1 MNFSAAW
8 QMIQDNRSAFGAW
21 IRQRGSGKGM
31 DQLEAV
37 YLETCSSEAEAAGLT
52 EGTLFAVRSPQK
64 LQEICAALAGNSHF
78 CELNAHK
85 NKRPLIA
92 LERYLQFCTEDPA
105 WQTLPDPAEI
115 WAALPGAEPLES
127 EEAAASLES
136 EESQVS
142 GDTGRT
148 ELVEE
153 KLPEGSGLAVG
164 NTNSDFSESP
174 DASEFSRV
182 SGSLAAAESLS
193 EKETSDAAELM
204 DTAEPLDEGET
215 SDSAELLSE
224 EDTQDAADSQDA
236 SDTQGVAD
244 PVDVSDIQGA
254 TDPMNASDIQGI
266 ADPAEEESDPTS
278 MEIFFGTAVEDEQP
292 LIWCPN
298 DTSRLFHTNTGIIGT
313 MGTGKTQF
321 AKSLITQL
329 VREQPNN
336 YTGRPLG
343 ILIFDYKGDYNESK
357 WDFRQATQAKVLKP
371 YHLPFNPL
379 AVTRSSVFRPLLPSH
394 TGNAF
399 KDTIA
404 RTYHLGPKQQ
414 SALFKSIMHA
424 YRLMGILPDQSSTW
438 SRTAPTFAQVY
449 ESYAALEDGG
459 KGDSLMAAMEK
470 LANFEIFEPDP
481 EKTQS
486 LFALLDGVVVIDLSG
501 YDPDIQSL
509 VVEMTLNLFYAQM
522 HAAGSSRHSGKYR
535 ELTKMILVDEADH
548 FMSEGYPSLK
558 KILKEGREFGVG
570 TILSTQFLRHFNAGD
585 DDYAKYI
592 LTWVVHNVADLK
604 QSDVEFVFRTQP
616 GSAAGR
622 DLYNEI
628 RQLQEHHSIVKI
640 GTEPPAAI
648 RNLPFWKLMEE

>member
-1 MNFSAAW
+1 
-8 QMIQDNRSAFGAW
+8 
-21 IRQRGSGKGM
+21 M
-31 DQLEAV
+31 DTAD
-37 YLETCSSEAEAAGLT
+37 
-52 EGTLFAVRSPQK
+52 TLNEE
-64 LQEICAALAGNSHF
+64 EISDTA
-78 CELNAHK
+78 
-85 NKRPLIA
+85 
-92 LERYLQFCTEDPA
+92 DP
-105 WQTLPDPAEI
+105 
-115 WAALPGAEPLES
+115 
-127 EEAAASLES
+127 
-136 EESQVS
+136 V
-142 GDTGRT
+142 
-148 ELVEE
+148 
-153 KLPEGSGLAVG
+153 
-164 NTNSDFSESP
+164 
-174 DASEFSRV
+174 
-182 SGSLAAAESLS
+182 
-193 EKETSDAAELM
+193 DAAELQGIV
-204 DTAEPLDEGET
+204 DYQGVPDSQETTEPMNA
-215 SDSAELLSE
+215 S
-224 EDTQDAADSQDA
+224 DTQDAAD
-236 SDTQGVAD
+236 
-244 PVDVSDIQGA
+244 PV
-254 TDPMNASDIQGI
+254 
-266 ADPAEEESDPTS
+266 EEESDPTS

-329 VREQPNN
+329 VREQPSN

-486 LFALLDGVVVIDLSG
+486 LFGLLDGVVVIDLSG